1 MTTTGFRTN
10 IDANT
15 ISPNDRVFSGL
26 TSTLIGVWTDTATPP
41 TTSELWYQIKSTV
54 GDTTSIEQAEN
65 EVNAIESEYT
75 SDPLYEKVTSGEK
88 TFSCELINLD
98 QQTLAGILGWEKD
111 DNNNLVAPKNA
122 VTKYA
127 TIELHFE
134 STKDVIVLPK
144 VRLNSTITLASLK
157 TDAGRVT
164 ISGTCYSTTVNIGTG
179 DPSGTDV
186 EKETDMFILKEG
198 SSYLFAT
205 PTAGA
210 GE

>member
-1 MTTTGFRTN
+1 MATTGFRTN
-10 IDANT
+10 IAPNPL
-15 ISPNDRVFSGL
+15 SPNDRVFSGL

-41 TTSELWYQIKSTV
+41 TTSASWYQIKSTV
-54 GDTTSIEQAEN
+54 GDTTSIEQTEN

-75 SDPLYEKVTSGEK
+75 SDPLYEKVTAGEK

-98 QQTLAGILGWEKD
+98 PKTLANILGWEID
-111 DNNNLVAPKNA
+111 DNDNLVAPKNA

-164 ISGTCYSTTVNIGTG
+164 ISGTCYSTTVKIGTG
-179 DPSGTDV
+179 NPSSSDI

-205 PTAGA
+205 TTEEE